1 MYTSSVLMDKKRTAA
16 PSGKRLK
23 PTKAKSPI
31 KDGDPEWEDVQERF
45 RSLNSDFSKLAQMV
59 ARE

>member
-1 MYTSSVLMDKKRTAA
+1 MDKKRTAA